1 MAKTVKTFAI
11 DEETG
16 VLMTDQAMVEFV
28 INDAVENL
36 INQGVF
42 ATDDE
47 GIFFQRQ
54 LEYIQAQ
61 SYDVLYP
68 DLMGRSIFSLNTE
81 GGEGINTITYRSYDK
96 RGETAII
103 AGKATDLPR
112 GDISGEEYSISV
124 KTLGNSFG
132 YSRQE
137 LAAAKVTGMPLE
149 ARKAEATRR
158 SYEEKVNQL
167 IFFGNPENKING
179 LFGGPQGGAGS
190 EFPWETVA
198 ISAVAQG
205 AAGTDTTWG
214 GAHKTGV
221 EIVRDLNDALN
232 SMYIDTKK
240 LFRPDTV
247 LISVEK
253 LLYLTNTPI
262 SAEFPLTSIMKWFL
276 ENNKFIKSV
285 DQFKDINELET
296 IYPDVVGGEGIH
308 DFDEEGAIDPSST
321 AVEGFTIM
329 ASGADNARVREPFP
343 YMHLPVQYKGL
354 EFEINCYGR
363 FAGIEM
369 VRPAAFAHF
378 TNI

>member
-11 DEETG
+11 DENSG
-16 VLMTDQAMVEFV
+16 QLMTDQAQVDFV
-28 INDAVENL
+28 INDNTEFL
-36 INQGVF
+36 INTGALLNDGEGV
-42 ATDDE
+42 
-47 GIFFQRQ
+47 FFQRQ

-61 SYDVLYP
+61 SFDVLYP
-68 DLMGRSIFSLNTE
+68 DLMGRSCFSLNTE

-112 GDISGEEYSISV
+112 GDISGEEYSITV
-124 KTLGNSFG
+124 KTLGNAFG

-167 IFFGNPENKING
+167 IWFGNPENKING
-179 LFGGPQGGAGS
+179 VYGGPADA
-190 EFPWETVA
+190 PWSTVT
-198 ISAVAQG
+198 ISPVALP
-205 AAGTDTTWG
+205 ATGTDRTWG
-214 GAHKTGV
+214 GADKTQD
-221 EIVRDLNDALN
+221 EIIKDLTDAMA
-232 SMYIDTKK
+232 SMYKDTLK
-240 LFRPDTV
+240 LFKPDMV
-247 LISVEK
+247 FMSVEK
-253 LLYLTNTPI
+253 KLYLENTPRTGYTD
-262 SAEFPLTSIMKWFL
+262 TSILSWFL
-276 ENNKFIKSV
+276 ANNRFIKSES
-285 DQFKDINELET
+285 QIKDINELEG
-296 IYPDVVGGEGIH
+296 IFPDVAGGETIN
-308 DFDEEGAIDPSST
+308 DFKPDGSG
-321 AVEGFTIM
+321 VEGFTIV
-329 ASGADNARVREPFP
+329 ASGADNARIREPFP

-369 VRPAAFAHF
+369 IRPAAFQHF